1 MATLEQLQRAYE
13 IARRDGDTEDIQVLE
28 AALRQASGAQR
39 SEGTSSEDI
48 RRRYLESL
56 KGTSDF
62 RYSRP
67 GFLENIGAGF
77 GAGAVGTGL
86 GGGNTSNSY
95 LDTVNKGL
103 PASIQY
109 GTD

>member
-77 GAGAVGTGL
+77 GAGAVGTGELAAL
-86 GGGNTSNSY
+86 GAATLLEGFGKCSWH
-95 LDTVNKGL
+95 L
-103 PASIQY
+103 
-109 GTD
+109 